1 MNKKLLIAAA
11 LATSAV
17 GGIAVT
23 ASAVMAP
30 RGPMAADS
38 NKDGSISRSEF
49 FTAAETRFAKRDTN
63 GDRKLS
69 GDELNTGRRG
79 AMLLRQDADKNGTIT
94 FAEAAAAASA
104 HFKAQD
110 DNNDGQLSGEEARPR
125 GPRGMRGRGMAGMM
139 LRHAD
144 TNGDGRI
151 SRDEVRAEADQ
162 RFDRLDANRDGFID
176 RAEIDMMRGRGP
188 GGPGGPDGD
197 MPPPPPPPAD
207 SD

>member
-1 MNKKLLIAAA
+1 MNKKLLIATA

-23 ASAVMAP
+23 ASAMLAP
-30 RGPMAADS
+30 HGPMAADT
-38 NKDGSISRSEF
+38 NKDGQVSRSEF
-49 FTAAETRFAKRDTN
+49 FTAAEARFARRDAN
-63 GDRKLS
+63 SDRKLS
-69 GDELNTGRRG
+69 GDEINTGRRG
-79 AMLLRQDADKNGTIT
+79 EKLLREDANKDGVIS
-94 FAEAAAAASA
+94 FAEATAEASA

-125 GPRGMRGRGMAGMM
+125 GPRGMRGPRDMAGMM

-144 TNGDGRI
+144 TNQDGKI

-176 RAEIDMMRGRGP
+176 KAEMEKMRGPGRGP
-188 GGPGGPDGD
+188 GGPGGD

-207 SD
+207 GE